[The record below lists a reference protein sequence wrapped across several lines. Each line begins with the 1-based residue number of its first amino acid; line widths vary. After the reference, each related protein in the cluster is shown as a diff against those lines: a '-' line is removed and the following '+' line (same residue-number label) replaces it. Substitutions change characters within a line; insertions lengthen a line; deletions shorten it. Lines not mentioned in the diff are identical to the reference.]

1 MKLKERERVDGTR
14 VTIGR
19 RVYYRKGMQQVSR
32 RYAAEY
38 RDPDGKQTCRN
49 LGTTSRAKARRMAI
63 EIQQQLES
71 GVEHVP
77 EANLH
82 IADLIKAYFQ
92 SIQSKGRARKTEWK
106 YRADLDKFRSF
117 CSQANITLARRFSE
131 NHLYH
136 YRQWLMQQDY
146 ADKTVEAAVVLVK
159 QMFKWA
165 WRQRLIKEYRLVG
178 VSFPK
183 AKARPQPCFTS
194 RQVDMLIEA
203 GEGEEKLAFALMGY
217 AGLRIGEV
225 EQLCWQD
232 VKTKDGQ
239 FTMIHVRR
247 GGSNGMTKDKD
258 ERFVPVHPVVS
269 DLLGTSRKRSI
280 PIFTCITERRLLQ
293 RLKTLCEVCEFDNP
307 RQYKL
312 HSFRHHF
319 ASLCANHH
327 VAHRKALAWLGHSSS
342 EMLDLYYHLHD
353 EDSQQAMMALAKSE
367 GKAPSDDMEFS
378 SHEGNLRAIDQS
390 KIERTLQVPE
400 ARELVASLSNITE
413 RAGFEPAVGQAL
425 HSLSKAA
432 P

>member
-1 MKLKERERVDGTR
+1 MKLQERERVDGTQ

-19 RVYYRKGMQQVSR
+19 RVYYKNRKQKISR

-38 RDPDGKQTCRN
+38 RDPDGRQTCRN

-63 EIQQQLES
+63 EIQQELES
-71 GVEHVP
+71 GVLHIP

-82 IADLIKAYFQ
+82 ITDLIKAYYHSVQ
-92 SIQSKGRARKTEWK
+92 TKGRAKKTEWK
-106 YRADLDKFRSF
+106 YRADLDKLKAF
-117 CSQANITLARRFSE
+117 CARADIKLARRFSE
-131 NHLYH
+131 NHLYR
-136 YRQWLMQQDY
+136 YRQWLAKQGY
-146 ADKTVEAAVVLVK
+146 ADKTVEAAVDLAK

-165 WRQRLIKEYRLVG
+165 WRQKLIKEYRLTG

-194 RQVDMLIEA
+194 RQVDKLIEA

-232 VKTKDGQ
+232 VMAKDGQ
-239 FTMIHVRR
+239 FTMVHVRR
-247 GGSNGMTKDKD
+247 GGFNDTTKDKD
-258 ERFVPVHPVVS
+258 ECFVPVHPIVA
-269 DLLGTSRKRSI
+269 DLLRAAKKNPGL
-280 PIFTCITERRLLQ
+280 IFKSITERRLLQ
-293 RLKTLCEVCEFDNP
+293 RLKRMCDECEFENP
-307 RQYKL
+307 SQFKL

-353 EDSQQAMMALAKSE
+353 EDSQQAMMELAKS
-367 GKAPSDDMEFS
+367 GVGASSDNVGASPF
-378 SHEGNLRAIDQS
+378 EGNLRATGQS
-390 KIERTLQVPE
+390 KIEKTLQVPE
-400 ARELVASLSNITE
+400 VQELVASLSNITE